1 MQNTSGGAPPISI
14 SAYSS
19 SERRQLAE
27 RFISEVLFPYRTM
40 LLRSRELVW
49 QSAFLDSDGYVAEL
63 LSSLILGVPGV
74 SRRGVTKSAGDLED
88 ETEVKKGFRAD
99 PNIDFLLS
107 GKTSSDGWRIEIDN
121 VPPELDLTDIISQIN
136 ANACSIQ
143 ILKKTLNKTIGTDM
157 YVTASKESF
166 SVATDAVPASIRM
179 KKKITDRALIQNN
192 FEFLIRQERGHINFG
207 NKSKAQLRA
216 VLQSRPIF
224 VFYGHNRGGGLQIVA
239 ARSGLLGAEIEHYLD
254 AIFVEGSVGDKRQV
268 QPYLFPDNVRDS
280 FYSSSVHSV
289 AVALKGC
296 LLMVANERD
305 SGISIDYWDPAG
317 SKSVI
322 QSSDY
327 LFNEFTEEDSAD
339 LGSHL
344 THKLSDLK
352 MSHEARATWFFNDCM
367 VKFYRAIEPFCM
379 LTSTTRNI
387 GFGNMAQHLVG
398 LVTGVRGTRS
408 GARGSDLVEDDH
420 SPSEVKLATGL
431 PGDAMG
437 TEDLPRLT
445 LGWDLDK
452 MLTWKRLFPLRLV
465 DDGSGLHALV
475 HAPNV
480 KTMEEFRSQAR
491 SYFHGRINNGSG
503 GLQYH
508 VPREFPNDVYGTTE
522 KLLTFIRVADLH
534 EHRDPVFVETPRFEH
549 SQAEID

>member
-1 MQNTSGGAPPISI
+1 MQSSGVPPISI

-27 RFISEVLFPYRTM
+27 RLISEVLFPYRTM

-107 GKTSSDGWRIEIDN
+107 GKLSSDGWKIEIDN
-121 VPPELDLTDIISQIN
+121 VPPELYLTDIISQIN

-143 ILKKTLNKTIGTDM
+143 ILKETLNKSIGTDM
-157 YVTASKESF
+157 YVTASKKSF
-166 SVATDAVPASIRM
+166 SVATDTVSASIRM
-179 KKKITDRALIQNN
+179 KRKITDSALIQNN

-207 NKSKAQLRA
+207 NKSKAQLKTI
-216 VLQSRPIF
+216 LQSRPMF
-224 VFYGHNRGGGLQIVA
+224 VFYGHNRSGGLQIVA
-239 ARSGLLGAEIEHYLD
+239 ARSGLLGADIEHYLEQ
-254 AIFVEGSVGDKRQV
+254 IFDEGSGGDKRQV
-268 QPYLFPDNVRDS
+268 QPYLYPDNVRDS

-317 SKSVI
+317 SKSVV
-322 QSSDY
+322 QSSDF
-327 LFNEFTEEDSAD
+327 LFNEFTEGESAN
-339 LGSHL
+339 LRSHL
-344 THKLSDLK
+344 AHKLSDLE

-367 VKFYRAIEPFCM
+367 VKFYRGIEPFCM

-408 GARGSDLVEDDH
+408 GARGSDLVEDDQ

-475 HAPNV
+475 HAPNA

-491 SYFHGRINNGSG
+491 SYFDGRTNNGSG

-508 VPREFPNDVYGTTE
+508 VPREFPNDSYGTTE
-522 KLLTFIRVADLH
+522 KRLTFIRVADLH
-534 EHRDPVFVETPRFEH
+534 EHRDPVFGETPRF
-549 SQAEID
+549 

>member
-1 MQNTSGGAPPISI
+1 MQSTSSGVPPISI

-27 RFISEVLFPYRTM
+27 RLISEVLFPYRTM

-107 GKTSSDGWRIEIDN
+107 GKLSSDGWKIEIDN
-121 VPPELDLTDIISQIN
+121 VPPELYLTDIISQIN

-143 ILKKTLNKTIGTDM
+143 ILKETLNKSIGTDM
-157 YVTASKESF
+157 YVTASKKSF
-166 SVATDAVPASIRM
+166 SVATDTVSASIRM
-179 KKKITDRALIQNN
+179 KKKITDSALIQNN

-207 NKSKAQLRA
+207 NKSKAQLKTI
-216 VLQSRPIF
+216 LQSRPIF
-224 VFYGHNRGGGLQIVA
+224 VFYGHNRSGGLQIVA
-239 ARSGLLGAEIEHYLD
+239 ARSGLLGADIEHYLES
-254 AIFVEGSVGDKRQV
+254 IFDEGSGGDKRQV
-268 QPYLFPDNVRDS
+268 QPYLYPDNVRDS

-305 SGISIDYWDPAG
+305 SGIRIDYWDPAG
-317 SKSVI
+317 SQSVV
-322 QSSDY
+322 QSSDF
-327 LFNEFTEEDSAD
+327 LFNEFTEGESAN
-339 LGSHL
+339 LRSHL

-367 VKFYRAIEPFCM
+367 VKFYRGIEPFCM

-475 HAPNV
+475 HAPNA

-491 SYFHGRINNGSG
+491 SYFDGRTNNGSG

-508 VPREFPNDVYGTTE
+508 VPREFPNDSYGTTE
-522 KLLTFIRVADLH
+522 KRLTFIRVADLH
-534 EHRDPVFVETPRFEH
+534 EHRDPVFEETPRF
-549 SQAEID
+549 